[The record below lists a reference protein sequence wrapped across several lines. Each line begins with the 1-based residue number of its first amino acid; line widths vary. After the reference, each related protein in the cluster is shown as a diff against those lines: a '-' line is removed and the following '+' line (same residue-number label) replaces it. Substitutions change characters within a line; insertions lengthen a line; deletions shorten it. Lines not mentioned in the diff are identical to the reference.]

1 MRTAGTVDAGRIAR
15 EGGTVDRLANK
26 TAIITGGA
34 RGMGAATARLFVA
47 EGARVV
53 IADVLDV
60 EGEALARE
68 LGTVALFRHH
78 DVADEDGWQH
88 LVSET
93 LARFGGVDI
102 LVNNAGVLLMRG
114 LMDISKQEFERVLG
128 VNLVGTFL
136 GIKAVAPL
144 IIERGGGSIVNI
156 SSIDGMKG
164 SNATAAY
171 SASKWGVRGLT
182 KVAAMEL
189 GPRGVR
195 VNSIHPG
202 GISTPMTTRVGA
214 SPEMQAATARFYK
227 TVPLGRIGQAEEVAR
242 VSLFLASDDASYV
255 CGAEIVVDGGMI
267 IGPYYMSQPGAPA
280 LG

>member
-1 MRTAGTVDAGRIAR
+1 LLPGAAR
-15 EGGTVDRLANK
+15 EGCTVNRLANK
-26 TAIITGGA
+26 TAIITGAA
-34 RGMGAATARLFVA
+34 RGMGAATARLFAA

-53 IADVLDV
+53 LADVLDA
-60 EGEALARE
+60 EGEALAGE
-68 LGTVALFRHH
+68 LGAAAFFRHH
-78 DVADEDGWQH
+78 DVADEHGWQR
-88 LVSET
+88 LVSDT

-114 LMDISKQEFERVLG
+114 FMDITKQEFERVLG
-128 VNLVGTFL
+128 INLVGTFL
-136 GIKAVAPL
+136 GIKAVAPK
-144 IIERGGGSIVNI
+144 IIERGGGAIVNI

-202 GISTPMTTRVGA
+202 GISTPMTTRAGA
-214 SPEMQAATARFYK
+214 SAEVQAATAKFYK
-227 TVPLGRIGQAEEVAR
+227 SVPLGRIGQAEEVAH
-242 VSLFLASDDASYV
+242 VTLFLASDDASYV

-280 LG
+280 IA

>member
-1 MRTAGTVDAGRIAR
+1 MN
-15 EGGTVDRLANK
+15 RLANK
-26 TAIITGGA
+26 TAIITGAA
-34 RGMGAATARLFVA
+34 RGMGAATARLFAA

-53 IADVLDV
+53 IADVLNA

-68 LGTVALFRHH
+68 LGEVSLFRHH
-78 DVADEDGWQH
+78 DVADEQSWQR
-88 LVSET
+88 L
-93 LARFGGVDI
+93 LADTMDRFGGVDV

-114 LMDISKQEFERVLG
+114 LMDITKQEFERVLG
-128 VNLVGTFL
+128 INLVGTFL
-136 GIKAVAPL
+136 GIKAVAPK
-144 IIERGGGSIVNI
+144 IIERGGGAIVNI

-202 GISTPMTTRVGA
+202 GISTPMTMRPG
-214 SPEMQAATARFYK
+214 PEAQAATAKFFK
-227 TVPLGRIGQAEEVAR
+227 SVPLGRIGQAEEVAR
-242 VSLFLASDDASYV
+242 VTLFLASDDASYV

>member
-1 MRTAGTVDAGRIAR
+1 VN
-15 EGGTVDRLANK
+15 RLANK
-26 TAIITGGA
+26 TAIITGAA

-53 IADVLDV
+53 IADVLDT
-60 EGEALARE
+60 EGAALAAE
-68 LGTVALFRHH
+68 LGAAAVFRHH
-78 DVADEDGWQH
+78 DVADENSWEQ
-88 LVSET
+88 LLAET
-93 LARFGGVDI
+93 LTRFGGIDI
-102 LVNNAGVLLMRG
+102 LINNAGVLLMRG
-114 LMDISKQEFERVLG
+114 LMDISKLEFERVLG
-128 VNLVGTFL
+128 INLVGTFL
-136 GIKAVAPL
+136 GIKAVAPAL
-144 IIERGGGSIVNI
+144 IERGGGAIVNI

-202 GISTPMTTRVGA
+202 GIATPMTTR
-214 SPEMQAATARFYK
+214 PEPQAQAATAKFFK
-227 TVPLGRIGQAEEVAR
+227 TTVPLGRIGAAEEVAR
-242 VSLFLASDDASYV
+242 VTLFLASDDASYV

-267 IGPYYMSQPGAPA
+267 IGPYYMSQPGAPPS
-280 LG
+280 G

>member
-1 MRTAGTVDAGRIAR
+1 MSRF
-15 EGGTVDRLANK
+15 ANK
-26 TAIITGGA
+26 TVIVTGAA
-34 RGMGAATARLFVA
+34 RGMGAATARQLIA
-47 EGARVV
+47 EGACVV
-53 IADVLDV
+53 LTDVLDA
-60 EGEALARE
+60 EGAALAQE
-68 LGTVALFRHH
+68 LGERALFQHH
-78 DVADEDGWQH
+78 DVAEEAQWQGV
-88 LVSET
+88 LAAA
-93 LARFGGVDI
+93 LARFGAVDVLI
-102 LVNNAGVLLMRG
+102 NNAGVLLMRG

-136 GIKAVAPL
+136 GIKAVAPRL
-144 IIERGGGSIVNI
+144 IERGGGAIVNI

-195 VNSIHPG
+195 VNSVHPG
-202 GISTPMTTRVGA
+202 GISTPMTTRAGA
-214 SPEMQAATARFYK
+214 SAEVQAATDRFYK
-227 TVPLGRIGQAEEVAR
+227 SVPLGRIGQAEEVAR
-242 VSLFLASDDASYV
+242 VTLFLASDDASYV

-267 IGPYYMSQPGAPA
+267 IGPYYMSQPGAPS